1 MSEEDSQNLRDIK
14 LLLQEI
20 NEKTSVYLRVKMML
34 EGEYGEK
41 REARHEHASRTQQ
54 DFWDIDDKF
63 RLMEKNNG

>member
-20 NEKTSVYLRVKMML
+20 NEKTSVYMSVKMML

-41 REARHEHASRTQQ
+41 REARHAHASGAQQ
-54 DFWDIDDKF
+54 DFWDIDGEF
-63 RLMEKNNG
+63 RAKRKE

>member
-20 NEKTSVYLRVKMML
+20 NEKSSIYMRVKMML

-41 REARHEHASRTQQ
+41 REARHEHARCAQR
-54 DFWDIDDKF
+54 DFWDIDAKF
-63 RLMEKNNG
+63 RLKEKE